1 MRVEYITHMGDDL
14 MVVDAA
20 RVSFDKKSELESY
33 EEIYPIG
40 PPGGDY
46 ATGIQYRLSDKDTK
60 LINYLAKNGHWSPF
74 SHPQIQIRVTAP
86 IFIANQLKRSVVGL
100 SINEVSRRYVDD
112 EPTFYI
118 PEKWRGR
125 PPGSIK
131 QGSSD
136 EEITELFY
144 DFMGI
149 VSDDDNVGE
158 CYEGMVAPVIVTDIP
173 HEAYELYL
181 KSTKGMYINL
191 LKSGV
196 APEMARMVLP
206 QAMNTSWIWTGSLLA
221 FIRIYNQRIDSHSQL
236 ESQMIAKQLGEILE
250 AHFPVSFKAW
260 TEKMTWI

>member
-1 MRVEYITHMGDDL
+1 MKVEYITHMGDDL
-14 MVVDAA
+14 MVCDTA
-20 RVSFDKKSELESY
+20 RVSFDKLAANYTE
-33 EEIYPIG
+33 
-40 PPGGDY
+40 
-46 ATGIQYRLSDKDTK
+46 AQNHK
-60 LINYLAKNGHWSPF
+60 LIGYLAKHNHFSPF
-74 SHPQIQIRVTAP
+74 THPQIQVRVTAP
-86 IFIANQLKRSVVGL
+86 IFIAAQLKRHQVGL

-136 EEITELFY
+136 KTMENPVIY
-144 DFMGI
+144 IQG
-149 VSDDDNVGE
+149 DNNWTYTDVINLCSE
-158 CYEGMVAPVIVTDIP
+158 FYEGLIK
-173 HEAYELYL
+173 EGY
-181 KSTKGMYINL
+181 
-191 LKSGV
+191 

-206 QAMNTSWIWTGSLLA
+206 QSMNTSWIWTGSLLA

-260 TEKMTWI
+260 TEKSQPHNFM

>member
-20 RVSFDKKSELESY
+20 RVSFDKKSEWEAWPAPAPTMEEHQSY
-33 EEIYPIG
+33 ACG
-40 PPGGDY
+40 VAPPKPNLKK
-46 ATGIQYRLSDKDTK
+46 LSEKDTK

-125 PPGSIK
+125 PSGSIK

-136 EEITELFY
+136 GEISPPKFMPASLNISYGLFTEIVCRY
-144 DFMGI
+144 YKSMIDAGI
-149 VSDDDNVGE
+149 
-158 CYEGMVAPVIVTDIP
+158 
-173 HEAYELYL
+173 
-181 KSTKGMYINL
+181 
-191 LKSGV
+191 

-206 QAMNTSWIWTGSLLA
+206 QSMNTSWIWTGSLLA

-260 TEKMTWI
+260 TEGFNG

>member
-1 MRVEYITHMGDDL
+1 MKVEYITHMGDDL

-20 RVSFDKKSELESY
+20 RVSFDKSSEYEILCGSY
-33 EEIYPIG
+33 VDTKGKEVGFSKEV
-40 PPGGDY
+40 
-46 ATGIQYRLSDKDTK
+46 LSYKDTK

-112 EPTFYI
+112 EPTFYT

-136 EEITELFY
+136 EGVTSI
-144 DFMGI
+144 DMAIGI
-149 VSDDDNVGE
+149 IEMTG
-158 CYEGMVAPVIVTDIP
+158 PVENWDTDPMDIYYN
-173 HEAYELYL
+173 HLEY
-181 KSTKGMYINL
+181 STKLYNSM
-191 LKSGV
+191 LKAGI

-206 QAMNTSWIWTGSLLA
+206 QSMNTSWIWTGSLLA
-221 FIRIYNQRIDSHSQL
+221 FIRIYKQRIDSHSQL

-250 AHFPVSFKAW
+250 KYFPVSFKAW
-260 TEKMTWI
+260 TGKKSTP

>member
-1 MRVEYITHMGDDL
+1 MNVEYITRMGDDL

-20 RVSFDKKSELESY
+20 RVSFNKKSWWEY
-33 EEIYPIG
+33 HDDKDG
-40 PPGGDY
+40 
-46 ATGIQYRLSDKDTK
+46 AARAVLSDKDDK

-74 SHPQIQIRVTAP
+74 SHPQIQVRVTAP

-136 EEITELFY
+136 EEVTSIYMAISIIEMT
-144 DFMGI
+144 G
-149 VSDDDNVGE
+149 
-158 CYEGMVAPVIVTDIP
+158 PVENWDTDPMDIYYN
-173 HEAYELYL
+173 HLEY
-181 KSTKGMYINL
+181 STKLYNSM
-191 LKSGV
+191 LKAGI

-206 QAMNTSWIWTGSLLA
+206 QSMNTSWIWTGSLLA
-221 FIRIYNQRIDSHSQL
+221 FIRIYKQRIDSHSQL

-250 AHFPVSFKAW
+250 RYFPVSFKAW
-260 TEKMTWI
+260 TTES

>member
-20 RVSFDKKSELESY
+20 RVSFDKKSKPEPLLEN
-33 EEIYPIG
+33 
-40 PPGGDY
+40 GDWDGRM
-46 ATGIQYRLSDKDTK
+46 TISDKDAK

-112 EPTFYI
+112 KPTFYF
-118 PEKWRGR
+118 PKKWRGR

-136 EEITELFY
+136 QKLPDPSIPVYCKGTWTYDGIIDLCEQFYLGMIEEGY
-144 DFMGI
+144 
-149 VSDDDNVGE
+149 
-158 CYEGMVAPVIVTDIP
+158 
-173 HEAYELYL
+173 
-181 KSTKGMYINL
+181 
-191 LKSGV
+191 

-260 TEKMTWI
+260 TEKTT